1 MHVLVEIYHFGGTA
15 QVVTEVLCSIAATTG
30 RHLAG
35 LHDERA
41 ATNCNDCS
49 RPGIVI
55 KIVLQDAEVEVRG
68 LIRYR
73 ADDQTVQ

>member
-1 MHVLVEIYHFGGTA
+1 M
-15 QVVTEVLCSIAATTG
+15 QLCSDDG

-35 LHDERA
+35 LHDKIA

-55 KIVLQDAEVEVRG
+55 KIVLPDAEVEVRG
-68 LIRYR
+68 LIGYR
-73 ADDQTVQ
+73 ADDQSVQ

>member
-1 MHVLVEIYHFGGTA
+1 M
-15 QVVTEVLCSIAATTG
+15 QLCSDDG

-35 LHDERA
+35 LHDELA

-55 KIVLQDAEVEVRG
+55 KIVVQDAEFEVRG
-68 LIRYR
+68 LIGYR
-73 ADDQTVQ
+73 ADDQSVQ

>member
-1 MHVLVEIYHFGGTA
+1 MQH
-15 QVVTEVLCSIAATTG
+15 CSDDG

-35 LHDERA
+35 LHDELA
-41 ATNCNDCS
+41 ATNRNDRS

>member
-1 MHVLVEIYHFGGTA
+1 M
-15 QVVTEVLCSIAATTG
+15 QLCSDDG

-35 LHDERA
+35 LRDELA

-68 LIRYR
+68 LIGYR
-73 ADDQTVQ
+73 ADDQSVQ

>member
-1 MHVLVEIYHFGGTA
+1 VQH
-15 QVVTEVLCSIAATTG
+15 CSDDDG

-35 LHDERA
+35 LHDEL

-68 LIRYR
+68 LIGYR
-73 ADDQTVQ
+73 TDDQSVQ